1 MVISANIAKDI
12 NLVGIAINPY
22 SGEPAKETPIAIE
35 EKPKEEKPKEEK
47 PTEQKPKEEK
57 PMEQKPTEEKRTSN
71 EVINSPKE
79 EGGTSSEKP
88 SQERAP
94 ENKAAAAEAG
104 SNEKEDSKPQWSF
117 VSRQRSA
124 SRALDERD
132 LVAQVAALKDDLQ
145 TEREERKKLEALLE
159 KMASRLD
166 ASEKEVA
173 AAKSTATEEGS

>member
-35 EKPKEEKPKEEK
+35 EKSKEEKPM
-47 PTEQKPKEEK
+47 EQKPKEEK
-57 PMEQKPTEEKRTSN
+57 PMEQKPTEDKRTSN
-71 EVINSPKE
+71 EVIPPKE
-79 EGGTSSEKP
+79 EGGTPSEKP

-94 ENKAAAAEAG
+94 ENKAAETG
-104 SNEKEDSKPQWSF
+104 SNEKEDAKPQWSF

-166 ASEKEVA
+166 ALEKEVA
-173 AAKSTATEEGS
+173 AAKSTAKEEGS